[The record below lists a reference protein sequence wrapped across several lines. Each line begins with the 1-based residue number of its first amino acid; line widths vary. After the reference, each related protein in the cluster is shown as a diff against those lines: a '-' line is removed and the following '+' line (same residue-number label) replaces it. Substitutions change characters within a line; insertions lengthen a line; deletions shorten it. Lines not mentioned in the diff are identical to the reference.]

1 MGAKWM
7 CPYMY
12 MGRYEVKE
20 RKMQIF
26 LDGLFVLQSEY
37 VRIAKKGGKRVGEA

>member
-1 MGAKWM
+1 M

-20 RKMQIF
+20 RKNRGIVQIF